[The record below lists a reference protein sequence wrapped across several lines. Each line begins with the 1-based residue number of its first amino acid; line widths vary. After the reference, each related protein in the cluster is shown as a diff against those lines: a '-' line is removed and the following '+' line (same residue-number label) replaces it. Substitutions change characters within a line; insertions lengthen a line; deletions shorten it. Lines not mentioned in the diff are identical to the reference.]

1 MKNRDTGQMVREKGS
16 VGKVLG
22 PFVVCCSICDCGS
35 SVLLDLNTIC
45 MLMYKMSSIFE
56 YNLLIRKTD
65 FGVINPKSEF
75 LL

>member
-16 VGKVLG
+16 IGKVLG
-22 PFVVCCSICDCGS
+22 PFVVRCSICDCGS
-35 SVLLDLNTIC
+35 SVLPDLNTIC
-45 MLMYKMSSIFE
+45 ILMSSIFE